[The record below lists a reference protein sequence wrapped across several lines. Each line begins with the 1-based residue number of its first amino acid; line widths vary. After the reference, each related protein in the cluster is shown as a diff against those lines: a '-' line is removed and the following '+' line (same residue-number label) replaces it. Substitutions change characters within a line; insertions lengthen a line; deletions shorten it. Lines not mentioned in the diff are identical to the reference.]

1 MIATID
7 VKQQSA
13 LRRIWRYIGYAGG
26 LLVPDAGHA
35 FLSLQLPA
43 HSACLL
49 QLTPEP

>member
-35 FLSLQLPA
+35 FLSLELPA
-43 HSACLL
+43 HSVSLL
-49 QLTPEP
+49 QLTPQP